1 MINFAVFKI
10 LKYFN
15 SRLWLVAAKSPAIFL
30 LMLEF
35 VAKFVGELKYLYM
48 IYNDTQA
55 KAADVALAAL
65 LAAGSAMPK
74 DSFCAAMYKVTDD
87 HWLHNEV
94 LNLLEGDGF
103 IYFEGTY
110 GWRVRLT
117 QEGCKAASKGVLA
130 YHKRK
135 RLFETINQYRVVL
148 SVVSAFV
155 ALLGLLL
162 NWLHTAR

>member
-1 MINFAVFKI
+1 
-10 LKYFN
+10 
-15 SRLWLVAAKSPAIFL
+15 
-30 LMLEF
+30 
-35 VAKFVGELKYLYM
+35 M

-55 KAADVALAAL
+55 KAADAALAAL

-87 HWLHNEV
+87 HWLHDEV
-94 LNLLEGDGF
+94 LNLLETDGF
-103 IYFEGTY
+103 IFFEGTY

-130 YHKRK
+130 YLKHKR
-135 RLFETINQYRVVL
+135 LLETINQYRAVL
-148 SVVSAFV
+148 SVVSAIV

-162 NWLHTAR
+162 NCLHRAK

>member
-1 MINFAVFKI
+1 
-10 LKYFN
+10 
-15 SRLWLVAAKSPAIFL
+15 
-30 LMLEF
+30 
-35 VAKFVGELKYLYM
+35 M

-94 LNLLEGDGF
+94 LNLLEADAF

-110 GWRVRLT
+110 GWRVRLIA
-117 QEGCKAASKGVLA
+117 QLAAHSEIAV
-130 YHKRK
+130 
-135 RLFETINQYRVVL
+135 TIQLSTAQTIAIMVAIVVIMLRVFSSIYVG
-148 SVVSAFV
+148 F
-155 ALLGLLL
+155 
-162 NWLHTAR
+162 

>member
-1 MINFAVFKI
+1 M
-10 LKYFN
+10 
-15 SRLWLVAAKSPAIFL
+15 AAKSPAIFL
-30 LMLEF
+30 LMLGF

-74 DSFCAAMYKVTDD
+74 DSFCAAMYKVTGD
-87 HWLHNEV
+87 HWLPGEV

-135 RLFETINQYRVVL
+135 SVFETINQYRVVL
-148 SVVSAFV
+148 SVVSAIV

-162 NWLHTAR
+162 NWMHTAK

>member
-1 MINFAVFKI
+1 
-10 LKYFN
+10 
-15 SRLWLVAAKSPAIFL
+15 
-30 LMLEF
+30 
-35 VAKFVGELKYLYM
+35 M

-55 KAADVALAAL
+55 KAADAALAAL

-87 HWLHNEV
+87 HWLQDEV
-94 LNLLEGDGF
+94 LNLLETDGF
-103 IYFEGTY
+103 IFFEGTY

-130 YHKRK
+130 YLKHKR
-135 RLFETINQYRVVL
+135 LLETINQYRAVL
-148 SVVSAFV
+148 SVVSAIV

-162 NWLHTAR
+162 NCLHTAK